1 VAARSRGAAEDAL
14 ELIQVDYEP
23 LRPVVD
29 VREAIKPSSAT
40 LFDELGTNLAWQGSL
55 QYGDIEAAFKSA
67 DRVVKENL
75 KIHRYSSTP
84 LEPFVVIA
92 SYDAA
97 SKRLTVWV
105 TAQVPEVIYDGVI
118 LVLKGVSIT
127 CGEGKIT
134 TLLGANGA
142 GKTTTLKAVSGLLRS
157 ERGEVTKGSVELAG
171 QRIDHMRPH
180 EIVQKGI
187 VQVFEGR
194 RVFEHLTA
202 EENLIAGAHIVPE
215 RRRIDEHIERVYQYF
230 PRIKERRQQ
239 QSGYLS
245 GGEQQMLVIGRAL
258 MSEPKVIL
266 LDEPS
271 LGLAPLVVR
280 KIFQIIREINA
291 EGTTI
296 FLVEQN
302 AHMALGVAHRAY
314 VLQTG
319 RVIKSDKASVLLE
332 DPDVKKAYL
341 GG

>member
-1 VAARSRGAAEDAL
+1 ML
-14 ELIQVDYEP
+14 
-23 LRPVVD
+23 
-29 VREAIKPSSAT
+29 T
-40 LFDELGTNLAWQGSL
+40 LNN
-55 QYGDIEAAFKSA
+55 
-67 DRVVKENL
+67 V
-75 KIHRYSSTP
+75 
-84 LEPFVVIA
+84 
-92 SYDAA
+92 
-97 SKRLTVWV
+97 
-105 TAQVPEVIYDGVI
+105 EVIYDGVI

-127 CGEGKIT
+127 CGEGEIT

-202 EENLIAGAHIVPE
+202 EENLIAGAHIVPD

-271 LGLAPLVVR
+271 LGLAPMLVEE
-280 KIFQIIREINA
+280 IFEIVQRLNREQNL
-291 EGTTI
+291 TVL
-296 FLVEQN
+296 LVEQN
-302 AHMALGVAHRAY
+302 AALALTIADHGY
-314 VLQTG
+314 VMENG
-319 RVIKSDKASVLLE
+319 RIVLEGAATALRENADIKEFYLGLTEVGARKSYR
-332 DPDVKKAYL
+332 DVKHYKRRKRWL
-341 GG
+341 N